1 MNKKTKSFLTAL
13 AACFCLCLSV
23 GVLAACT
30 DDGGDGGE
38 NKGTLYSIQAPSASD
53 VFTVTDLPEGAYEGD
68 TVTFGITLTHPEESI
83 LDRVEIHGSET
94 GYKQLTADAAGKYSF
109 TMPAEPVRLSVDA
122 S

>member
-68 TVTFGITLTHPEESI
+68 TVTFGITLTYPEESI

-94 GYKQLTADAAGKYSF
+94 GY
-109 TMPAEPVRLSVDA
+109 R
-122 S
+122 